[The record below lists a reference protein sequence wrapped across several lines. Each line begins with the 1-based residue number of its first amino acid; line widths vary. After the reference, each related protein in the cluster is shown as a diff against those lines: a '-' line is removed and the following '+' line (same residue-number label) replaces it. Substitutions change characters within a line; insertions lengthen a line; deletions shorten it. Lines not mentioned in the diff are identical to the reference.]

1 MDDLAAVA
9 CRNDMNGGNDI
20 ISFSPAHLLLSLSK
34 APQTRKSNYFSS
46 QHTGLSPQLASSS
59 LGSSNDFDG
68 ERSSSLAIPIS
79 QSLPRDFPSFM
90 GPSSLMVLSRTES
103 QDPSNPFCGP
113 ESPGLHASSW
123 PGSGMIPMN
132 TSDESPSGS
141 PAPSPT
147 MRSRKDS
154 AGIKR
159 RASESNPT
167 SPSPRSMNM
176 VRAEPKEAGENEIV
190 IIHEINQ
197 ERIIFQVPDFNQKVI
212 KIRQELV
219 KRGYTDGRLFFGKD
233 LANDKSLFYYGI
245 KSRDKL
251 FLKENSQ
258 FSRFHEKFFHWDK
271 ARFGR
276 RKQQGSTPLKS
287 NSIIS
292 ELSNL
297 LDDAKMNQGSIFIS
311 EYSPLPVKRLC
322 QECARKSERCKL
334 RTCENCGMSEFY
346 IVSYPSSPE
355 TRKQILEVFIPSSF
369 RLFHLL
375 SANYLRWLALG
386 RKTITYLENLSI
398 GATGKIAGK
407 GNRRIICFS
416 LRYKCPRQAKGYDD
430 TSEDVCFNIFAE
442 FDFGKYL
449 DYLAVGE
456 RPEKKKQ
463 TNEEQAMSI
472 RRILEA
478 IDSADPNSGSSSSMT
493 DVNESPNFWAN
504 DIWNL
509 VITDDTRR
517 LNVKETLRI
526 LFYDF
531 CSTCSLDPQSYCL
544 VVRIPKDDEPSDLS
558 LGRPSKKRK
567 VASPL
572 VRAGGLEE

>member
-1 MDDLAAVA
+1 M
-9 CRNDMNGGNDI
+9 
-20 ISFSPAHLLLSLSK
+20 
-34 APQTRKSNYFSS
+34 
-46 QHTGLSPQLASSS
+46 
-59 LGSSNDFDG
+59 
-68 ERSSSLAIPIS
+68 AIPIS
-79 QSLPRDFPSFM
+79 QSLPRDFPSYL
-90 GPSSLMVLSRTES
+90 PMVVSRTES
-103 QDPSNPFCGP
+103 QDPTSRMECCGP

-123 PGSGMIPMN
+123 PGIGVIPMN
-132 TSDESPSGS
+132 TSDESPSCS
-141 PAPSPT
+141 PTPSPSS
-147 MRSRKDS
+147 MRRGKDS
-154 AGIKR
+154 AGVKR
-159 RASESNPT
+159 RADGT
-167 SPSPRSMNM
+167 PSPRGMSI
-176 VRAEPKEAGENEIV
+176 VRNEPKEAGENEIV

-212 KIRQELV
+212 KIRQELM
-219 KRGYTDGRLFFGKD
+219 KKGYTDGRLFFGKD

-311 EYSPLPVKRLC
+311 EYSALPIKRLC
-322 QECARKSERCKL
+322 GECARKSERCKL
-334 RTCENCGMSEFY
+334 RTCESCGMSEFY

-355 TRKQILEVFIPSSF
+355 TRKQILDVFIPSSF

-449 DYLAVGE
+449 DYLAAGE

-478 IDSADPNSGSSSSMT
+478 IDSADPNSGSSSMT

-567 VASPL
+567 VTSPL
-572 VRAGGLEE
+572 VRASGLAED